1 MEMENTCSS
10 ETKSLVDG
18 SASESAEP
26 STIEVSVEKQKLCIW
41 QKIAGLAA
49 EPLGWVGML
58 CRELSPSFVLGVAL
72 VYGVSKGFGDA
83 VFHVASDY
91 YWKDARKM
99 QPAAVQVFLG
109 LYYIPWILKP
119 VWGILTDAV
128 PVRGYRRRPYFI
140 IAGIVGVTST
150 VVVLSATGLPVV
162 LALLCLVGMMA
173 SVAIGLVT
181 IDACIARNSI
191 EKPSL
196 APDMQSLSMFTS
208 SVGALAGFCASGVF
222 VHKLGPQ
229 GALGL
234 MAMPAL
240 LLVLVGFVIY
250 EQKTSQL
257 PEKQKIW
264 AKVSAAVKGTG
275 KTIAYPAVWK
285 PTLYMY
291 LSLALSINTHEGQ
304 FYWYTDQTVGPAFSQ
319 EFIGIIYAIGAVA
332 SMVGVLIYHKILKN
346 FSFRSLLFYAQLLY
360 AVSGFLDLIFV
371 LRWNRKLGIPDYF
384 FVILEESCSHI
395 ITRIRWMPMNVLSTK
410 LCPPGIE
417 GTFFALLTCIDSL
430 GFLSSKMG
438 GGVALRAFRV
448 TRTDFRNLW
457 LVVLMRNLL
466 RLSALCLIFLVPRAD
481 QTDVLL
487 PPDILESSGSSQ
499 DEEESLE
506 LAKFSE
512 RG

>member
-1 MEMENTCSS
+1 MEMENTSSS

-26 STIEVSVEKQKLCIW
+26 STIEASVEKQKLCVW
-41 QKIAGLAA
+41 QRIAGLAA
-49 EPLGWVGML
+49 EPLGVRRRRLPRRVRLLLEGRTQDAAGRRAGL
-58 CRELSPSFVLGVAL
+58 PGAVLHPLDPEASLGHPQRCR
-72 VYGVSKGFGDA
+72 
-83 VFHVASDY
+83 
-91 YWKDARKM
+91 
-99 QPAAVQVFLG
+99 
-109 LYYIPWILKP
+109 
-119 VWGILTDAV
+119 

-140 IAGIVGVTST
+140 IAGIVGATST
-150 VVVLSATGLPVV
+150 VVVSSATGLPVV

-196 APDMQSLSMFTS
+196 APDMQSLSMFAS

-234 MAMPAL
+234 MAMPSL

-285 PTLYMY
+285 PALYMY

-304 FYWYTDQTVGPAFSQ
+304 FYWYTDKTVGPAFSQ
-319 EFIGIIYAIGAVA
+319 EFIGIIYAIGAMA
-332 SMVGVLIYHKILKN
+332 SIVGVLIYHKILKN

-438 GGVALRAFRV
+438 EEL
-448 TRTDFRNLW
+448 
-457 LVVLMRNLL
+457 
-466 RLSALCLIFLVPRAD
+466 LSAPFATD

-487 PPDILESSGSSQ
+487 PPDILESSRSNQ

-506 LAKFSE
+506 LAKFGE
-512 RG
+512 RGKGEEKKRKKF